1 MRYLALAAVLATT
14 GCATVLN
21 ESTQTVRIETLT
33 PEGDSVQG
41 AECSAANNKAT
52 VTFRS
57 GMAPMVRRSS
67 KDLVVRCSMPGYQ
80 EASAHLESGVNS
92 GMFGNIIL
100 GGAVGA
106 IVDHNKGTAYTYPT
120 WVQLVFGQLLTFD
133 RHDEVAN
140 KPVTPKGAAAVT
152 TPVVPGPAPA
162 AVGSTPPVAPPAPDP
177 PVSEIQRQRPD
188 WRKWGQKDGPT
199 APAPTPTR

>member
-1 MRYLALAAVLATT
+1 MRYLAFAAVLATT
-14 GCATVLN
+14 SCATVLN
-21 ESTQTVRIETLT
+21 ESTQTVRVETLT
-33 PEGDSVQG
+33 PAGESVTG

-140 KPVTPKGAAAVT
+140 KPVKPKGSSTVT
-152 TPVVPGPAPA
+152 TPVVAAPAPPAVAPPIPAPA
-162 AVGSTPPVAPPAPDP
+162 ADQPVN
-177 PVSEIQRQRPD
+177 EMQKTRPD
-188 WRKWGQKDGPT
+188 WRKWGQKDKPN
-199 APAPTPTR
+199 

>member
-1 MRYLALAAVLATT
+1 MKAVHRIAALLSITLLP

-21 ESTQTVRIETLT
+21 ESTQNVRVETLT
-33 PEGDSVQG
+33 PAGESVIG
-41 AECSAANNKAT
+41 AECSAVNNKAT

-80 EASAHLESGVNS
+80 EASAHLESGVNA
-92 GMFGNIIL
+92 GMFGNIVL

-120 WVQLVFGQLLTFD
+120 WVQLVFGQLLKFD

-140 KPVTPKGAAAVT
+140 QPVKPKGSSTVT
-152 TPVVPGPAPA
+152 TPIAAAPAPPTPGA
-162 AVGSTPPVAPPAPDP
+162 APSTTAPPADQ
-177 PVSEIQRQRPD
+177 PVNEMQKPRPD
-188 WRKWGQKDGPT
+188 WRKWGQKDN
-199 APAPTPTR
+199 

>member
-1 MRYLALAAVLATT
+1 MKTARRVAALLSIALVS

-21 ESTQTVRIETLT
+21 ESTQTVRVETLT
-33 PEGDSVQG
+33 PAGEPVTG

-67 KDLVVRCSMPGYQ
+67 KDLVIRCSMPGHQ

-140 KPVTPKGAAAVT
+140 RPVKPKGSSTVTTPIVAAAVPQAAT
-152 TPVVPGPAPA
+152 AVPASPAPA
-162 AVGSTPPVAPPAPDP
+162 ADQPVNDMQKA
-177 PVSEIQRQRPD
+177 RPD
-188 WRKWGQKDGPT
+188 WRKWGQKDN
-199 APAPTPTR
+199 

>member
-1 MRYLALAAVLATT
+1 MKAAQWGVILVSIGLAS

-21 ESTQTVRIETLT
+21 ESTQTVRVETLT
-33 PEGDSVQG
+33 PAGERVTG
-41 AECSAANNKAT
+41 AECSAVNNKAT
-52 VTFRS
+52 VQFRS

-67 KDLVVRCSMPGYQ
+67 KDLVIRCSMPGHQ

-92 GMFGNIIL
+92 GMFGNILL

-133 RHDEVAN
+133 RHDEIAN
-140 KPVTPKGAAAVT
+140 QPVKPKGSSTLTA
-152 TPVVPGPAPA
+152 PVVASP
-162 AVGSTPPVAPPAPDP
+162 TPPVSAAATST
-177 PVSEIQRQRPD
+177 PVPTTDRPVNEIQKTRPD
-188 WRKWGQKDGPT
+188 WRKWGQKDN
-199 APAPTPTR
+199 